1 MAGIREGE
9 AEMNEFAS
17 PFRSDTCIVKDPVA
31 ICLDA
36 NATTQP
42 LEQVIDLIANSMR
55 QDWGNP
61 SSAHWLGGAAR
72 ACLERA
78 RDGVTSLLPGTLP
91 EGVIFTSGGTEANN
105 AILSLAGWAGFG
117 ATLITTAVEHPS
129 MLRPAERFARMGGKL
144 VVLSVSEDGVLD
156 PELLG
161 RAVYDAAGP
170 TMVSVQWANSET
182 GVIQPM
188 SRLISEARRA
198 RSDVFIHS
206 DVAQAIGRVRIDF
219 EADALDAVTFSGH
232 KLHGPQGIGAMVL
245 REHDPRS
252 SPLILG
258 GGQERGM
265 RSGSQNV
272 AGAAGLGLAM
282 GIRAADFDLLAGRL
296 GRMRD
301 TFEDAVLRLVSN
313 ASVNG
318 IGAPRVPNTSNILF
332 PEVEAMELVARLE
345 AKGLACSLGSACSS
359 ARPEPSQ
366 VLIAM
371 GLTGTDA
378 FSSVRFSFSVL
389 NTLDEADCAARLVAD
404 TVGEIH

>member
-1 MAGIREGE
+1 MA
-9 AEMNEFAS
+9 
-17 PFRSDTCIVKDPVA
+17 A

-36 NATTQP
+36 NATTRP
-42 LEQVIDLIANSMR
+42 LEQVVELMATSMR

-78 RDGVTSLLPGTLP
+78 RDDVSSLLPGSLP

-105 AILSLAGWAGFG
+105 AILNLASWNETG

-129 MLRPAERFARMGGKL
+129 MLRPAERLARMGGR
-144 VVLSVSEDGVLD
+144 VVVVPVSTDGVVD
-156 PELLG
+156 PNVIG
-161 RAVYDAAGP
+161 RAVRDAIGP
-170 TMVSVQWANSET
+170 TLVSVQWANSET
-182 GVIQPM
+182 GVIQPLG
-188 SRLISEARRA
+188 RIIREARRA

-219 EADALDAVTFSGH
+219 EEEPIDAVTFSGH

-245 REHDPRS
+245 RDHDSRLTPF
-252 SPLILG
+252 ILG

-265 RSGSQNV
+265 RSGTPNV

-282 GIRAADFDLLAGRL
+282 RIRAGDFDLLAGRMST
-296 GRMRD
+296 MRD
-301 TFEDAVLRLVSN
+301 NFERIVLGLVPN
-313 ASVNG
+313 TRVNG
-318 IGAPRVPNTSNILF
+318 IGAPRVPNTSNMLF
-332 PEVEAMELVARLE
+332 PGIEAMELVARLE

-359 ARPEPSQ
+359 ARPEPSH

-371 GLTGTDA
+371 GLTEADA

-389 NTLDEADCAARLVAD
+389 NTLDEADRAARLVAE
-404 TVGEIH
+404 TAGEIH